1 MAVKEAEG
9 NKSRNLRVGMCC
21 LLSQSSRSQTKAS
34 GFSGDSLQHVSQQGN
49 DLSHSF
55 IHLLAFHCTPRGEEE
70 EEEGFGEVRVS
81 QAHRQKSV
89 NSMWTNKLSINLLLQ
104 DTFSLMSLMRC
115 SAGVKI
121 ASVVSLCVSV
131 YNYHC
136 FGVSLSLA
144 NQL

>member
-9 NKSRNLRVGMCC
+9 NKRRNLRVGMCC

-70 EEEGFGEVRVS
+70 EEGFGEVRVS

-89 NSMWTNKLSINLLLQ
+89 NSMRTNKLSINLLLQ
-104 DTFSLMSLMRC
+104 DTFSLMSLMR
-115 SAGVKI
+115 SSTGV
-121 ASVVSLCVSV
+121 
-131 YNYHC
+131 
-136 FGVSLSLA
+136 G
-144 NQL
+144 